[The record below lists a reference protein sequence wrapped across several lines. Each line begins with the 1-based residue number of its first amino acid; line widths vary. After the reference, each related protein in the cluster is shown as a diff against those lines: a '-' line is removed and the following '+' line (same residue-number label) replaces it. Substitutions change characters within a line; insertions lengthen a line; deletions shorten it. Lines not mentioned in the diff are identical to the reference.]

1 MLKKEDINALNW
13 AKAGD
18 LMPAIVQDA
27 CSGQVLMLGFMNRE
41 AVDKTL
47 ESGKVTFWSRT
58 KRRLWT
64 KGETS
69 EHWLHLVDIGTD
81 CDRDS
86 LLILANP
93 NLESRRGASPEESY
107 TARLY
112 AAGTKRIAQK
122 VGEEGVETA
131 LAATVH
137 DKEELKNE
145 AADLVYHL
153 LVLLADADLELADV
167 IDVLKAR
174 HKDRQ
179 REHLLKC

>member
-81 CDRDS
+81 CDRIRCS
-86 LLILANP
+86 SSPIRTVRLVTAARRAA
-93 NLESRRGASPEESY
+93 SRRSS
-107 TARLY
+107 T
-112 AAGTKRIAQK
+112 AGTSCVNSRCSSKAAAAHHRKNPIRPVFMPRAPS
-122 VGEEGVETA
+122 A
-131 LAATVH
+131 LRRKSA
-137 DKEELKNE
+137 K
-145 AADLVYHL
+145 
-153 LVLLADADLELADV
+153 
-167 IDVLKAR
+167 KA
-174 HKDRQ
+174 
-179 REHLLKC
+179 

>member
-93 NLESRRGASPEESY
+93 KAAAAHHRKNPTRPVFMPRAPSALRRKSA
-107 TARLY
+107 
-112 AAGTKRIAQK
+112 K
-122 VGEEGVETA
+122 
-131 LAATVH
+131 
-137 DKEELKNE
+137 
-145 AADLVYHL
+145 
-153 LVLLADADLELADV
+153 
-167 IDVLKAR
+167 KA
-174 HKDRQ
+174 
-179 REHLLKC
+179 